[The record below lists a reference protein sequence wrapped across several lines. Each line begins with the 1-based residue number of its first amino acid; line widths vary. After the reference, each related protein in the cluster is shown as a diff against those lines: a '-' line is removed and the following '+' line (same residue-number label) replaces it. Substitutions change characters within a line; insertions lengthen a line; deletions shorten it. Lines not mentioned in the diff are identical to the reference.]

1 MSSYR
6 YVVFPRGRQPTADEV
21 GRLQQFAGALAN
33 HFAWGTCRD
42 DGRLAVAFDQAGFDH
57 LMSIDA
63 GFESLMRKWE
73 LRGCELLDHLG
84 FVKDPTALRPISTNP
99 RQAHSGRVSASTLA
113 NAEQL
118 AEKQS
123 VAQEAVAR
131 SLLSVEQTL
140 ERYAGLERIAAML
153 PYLLIGAAAIVLF
166 ITGLYIRERM
176 QDSER
181 ESRHETIERVV
192 DDPLHESLT
201 GRPAS
206 EHPDPKAASIASEA
220 TEESPDAAAPRR

>member
-6 YVVFPRGRQPTADEV
+6 YVAFPQGRQPTADEV

-63 GFESLMRKWE
+63 GFEALIRKWE
-73 LRGCELLDHLG
+73 GRGCELLDHLG
-84 FVKDPTALRPISTNP
+84 FVKDPTALRPTSTGAW
-99 RQAHSGRVSASTLA
+99 QAHDRRVSTPTLG

-118 AEKQS
+118 AAKQS
-123 VAQEAVAR
+123 TAQEAVAR

-140 ERYAGLERIAAML
+140 ERYAGLDRVAAML
-153 PYLLIGAAAIVLF
+153 PYLLIGAAAAGLLV
-166 ITGLYIRERM
+166 TGLYIRERM
-176 QDSER
+176 QTSER
-181 ESRHETIERVV
+181 EKRHQTIERVV
-192 DDPLHESLT
+192 GDPLHESLH
-201 GRPAS
+201 GQAVS
-206 EHPDPKAASIASEA
+206 EPPTRNDGK
-220 TEESPDAAAPRR
+220 RLR